1 MFHVNLI
8 DCDKAS
14 SDKDKEFAKVHG
26 QTGWVRLANILG
38 SIFVFI

>member
-1 MFHVNLI
+1 MFRVHLI

-14 SDKDKEFAKVHG
+14 SDKDKQFAQVHG
-26 QTGWVRLANILG
+26 QTGWVSYVNILG